1 MATIKDIHIVF
12 VNYFTK
18 SDILDAIASV
28 LKDIDNASHFYLVQI
43 TVVDNS
49 ENKDNIK
56 EDLAAKFPTVSYID
70 CGGNVGFG
78 RGNTIGFKS
87 VPARYY
93 FALNRDTII
102 SENSR
107 VIERII
113 KFMDDHPKVG
123 CIGPKLLNTDGTL
136 QYSCYRFDW
145 QSILIKPLKQI
156 NFDKKYKW
164 VKKLSDRLLMKDF
177 DHNSTI
183 PVDWVLGA
191 AMVVRKEVVDQVGS
205 FDDRYFMYMED
216 CDWCRQM
223 WNHGWSVYYVHDII
237 ITHKYTRESAK
248 IPGVFKALIKNK
260 LARMH
265 LKSWLQYIWKWRL
278 NFKYFLH

>member
-1 MATIKDIHIVF
+1 MKDINIVF

-18 SDILDAIASV
+18 SDILDAVASV
-28 LKDIDNASHFYLVQI
+28 LKDIVSCPYAVQI

-56 EDLAAKFPTVSYID
+56 EDLVVKFPVVKYID
-70 CGGNVGFG
+70 CCDNVGFG
-78 RGNTIGFKS
+78 KGNTIGFNS
-87 VPARYY
+87 TPARYY

-102 SENSR
+102 PENTK

-113 KFMDDHPKVG
+113 KFMDEHPKIG

-164 VKKLSDRLLMKDF
+164 VKKYSDRLLMKDF
-177 DHNSTI
+177 DHNSTM

-191 AMVVRKEVVDQVGS
+191 AMVVRQEVIDQVGS
-205 FDDRYFMYMED
+205 FDERYFMYLED
-216 CDWCRQM
+216 SDWCRTM

-248 IPGVFKALIKNK
+248 IPGIIKALVKNK
-260 LARMH
+260 LARIH
-265 LKSWLQYIWKWRL
+265 LKSWLQYVWKWRL
-278 NFKYFLH
+278 NFKYFSH